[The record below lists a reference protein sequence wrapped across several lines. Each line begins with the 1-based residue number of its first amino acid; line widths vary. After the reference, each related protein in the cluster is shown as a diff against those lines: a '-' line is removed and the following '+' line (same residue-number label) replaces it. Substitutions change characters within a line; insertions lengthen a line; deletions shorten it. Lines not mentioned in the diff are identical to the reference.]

1 MPRRPP
7 PARSALATGAML
19 ASELRGYP
27 TLSAEQET
35 EAMLAASSTEQADRR
50 STTQELST

>member
-7 PARSALATGAML
+7 HARSALATGAGP

-35 EAMLAASSTEQADRR
+35 EAMLAARSTEQADRR